1 MSHPRPSDPR
11 NRYAWVDF
19 AKGFCIVAVVGM
31 WIAATMQGHVAKGQ
45 AGWLGYFVVFA
56 KPFRMPDFFLISGL
70 FLSQVID
77 RPWKHYLDTKVVH
90 YLYFF
95 VLWTVIVLP
104 VTWLLGQETPANAG
118 DAGSALLYHLYDPFG
133 MLWFIMM
140 LSVYFVATRLL
151 RQVPVWIMLPAA
163 VLMFVFPLHTGIY
176 HVDRF
181 GMFFL
186 FFYVGH
192 VFSGQFFVLADW
204 TREHRRPAI
213 AGLLVWAVVNAVLVK
228 LALTE
233 YLAVNLLAG
242 FMGISAVVV
251 IASLVS
257 SHPWA
262 GWLNTLGKNSI
273 AIYLGFYL
281 PMIIIVPALQA
292 SPIGRSPSL
301 VATLSMVSVIGIA
314 MGAFHLANRIGL
326 AFLYNRPDWIRLVQ
340 PRQRAASAV
349 SATAGGRAISPVTVS
364 KPTSSI

>member
-1 MSHPRPSDPR
+1 MSHQHPSDLR

-19 AKGFCIVAVVGM
+19 AKGFCIVAVVAM
-31 WIAATMQGHVAKGQ
+31 WIAGTMQGHVAKGQ
-45 AGWLGYFVVFA
+45 AGWLGYFVVFV

-95 VLWTVIVLP
+95 VLWTLIVLP
-104 VTWLLGQETPANAG
+104 VTWLLGHDAPASLG
-118 DAGSALLYHLYDPFG
+118 DAATALLYHLYDPFG

-151 RQVPVWIMLPAA
+151 RHVPVWIVLPAA
-163 VLMFVFPLHTGIY
+163 VLLHLFPLHTGIY
-176 HVDRF
+176 HFDRF

-186 FFYVGH
+186 FFYAGH
-192 VFSGQFFVLADW
+192 VFSARFFALADW
-204 TREHRRPAI
+204 TLEHRRTAI
-213 AGLLVWAVVNAVLVK
+213 AGLLVWAVVNGALVK

-233 YLAVNLLAG
+233 HLAVNLLAG
-242 FMGISAVVV
+242 FMGISAVVS
-251 IASLVS
+251 IAALVS

-273 AIYLGFYL
+273 AVYLGFYL
-281 PMIIIVPALQA
+281 PMVIIVPALQA

-301 VATLSMVSVIGIA
+301 VATISMVSVIGIA
-314 MGAFHLANRIGL
+314 MGAYHLFNRIGL
-326 AFLYNRPDWIRLVQ
+326 TFLYDRPNWMRLVRPAQRPDLA
-340 PRQRAASAV
+340 RASVPSGSVA
-349 SATAGGRAISPVTVS
+349 P
-364 KPTSSI
+364 